1 LAASS
6 NVSFAVMIKKIETY
20 FDRIFAAILLILLF
34 VDFFHLLPSGN
45 VYPALVA
52 ASYLGLAPVLVSAI
66 RSLNKRQISVDLL
79 ASIALIAA
87 IIAGEWTSVV
97 FINLMLTS
105 ARIFGDYT
113 KNKARS
119 ALEGLLKLR
128 PPKARVKRNGKII
141 KIKTER
147 IKVGDLLIIEA
158 GERISVDGT
167 VIQGEAEV
175 DQSSLTGESVPVAKK
190 INDQVFS
197 STLNVAGSLTVRADK
212 VGRDTTLEK
221 IVKLVEESQKN
232 KSKIR
237 TAAEIFATWYIVLT
251 VAGAILVMAFT
262 RNFNLVLSLLLVACA
277 DDIAVAVP
285 MAFLAAVGYAARRGV
300 IIKGGEFLEGLT
312 RVKQVLLDKT
322 GTITAGRLKAEDFM
336 VFPGFTERQLLTY
349 AGKAETVSAHP
360 IAKSILEYV
369 KFRGVKISE
378 PDIFKETTSE
388 GIEVGGQD
396 EKIVC
401 GKISFLERE
410 NIHFDAEQK
419 KIIAREEAKGYTLVA
434 VGHNG
439 KPVGFFALADVIR
452 PGTENVV
459 KQLYELGIRKITI
472 LTGDNDRV
480 AARIAKE
487 LGIKDYH
494 ANLLPQ
500 DKLDF
505 IKKSL
510 SRKYKTIMVGD
521 GVNDAAAISLAD
533 IGVAMGAIGSDSAIE
548 AADIALMK
556 DDLSE
561 LPEMIELGKYTAQI
575 ARQNFWIW
583 GIVNVL
589 GFSLVFSNLLSPV
602 GASAYNFLTDFL
614 PLFNSMRLFT
624 LHLKL
629 NKPSFKIKKSRVELT
644 Q

>member
-1 LAASS
+1 ML
-6 NVSFAVMIKKIETY
+6 KKFEAY
-20 FDRIFAAILLILLF
+20 FDKIFVVVLLILL
-34 VDFFHLLPSGN
+34 VINYFHFAP
-45 VYPALVA
+45 PADLRTIFII
-52 ASYLGLAPVLVSAI
+52 ASYLGLLPVLVSAI
-66 RSLNKRQISVDLL
+66 RSLNKRQVSVDLL

-113 KNKARS
+113 ANKARS
-119 ALEGLLKLR
+119 AIASLLKLR
-128 PPKARVKRNGKII
+128 PEKARVKRNGKII
-141 KIKTER
+141 KIATEKIR
-147 IKVGDLLIIEA
+147 VGDLVIIES

-167 VIQGEAEV
+167 VTQGEAEV

-190 INDQVFS
+190 SGDPVYS

-221 IVKLVEESQKN
+221 IVKMVEESQKN

-237 TAAEIFATWYIVLT
+237 TTAEIFATWYIVLT
-251 VAGAILVMAFT
+251 VGGAIIILLFT

-312 RVKQVLLDKT
+312 RAKQVLLDKT
-322 GTITAGRLKAEDFM
+322 GTITSGRLKAQDFL
-336 VFPGFTERQLLTY
+336 VFSGFTEKELLSY
-349 AGKAETVSAHP
+349 AGMAESVSSHP
-360 IAKSILEYV
+360 IAKSIVEYV
-369 KFRGVKISE
+369 RFRGIKITE
-378 PDIFKETTSE
+378 PDIFKETTSQ
-388 GIEVGGQD
+388 GIVIGGQSK
-396 EKIVC
+396 KIVC
-401 GKISFLERE
+401 GKISFLEKE
-410 NIHFDAEQK
+410 NVSFDGEQK
-419 KIIAREEAKGYTLVA
+419 KIIAREEARGYTLVA
-434 VGHNG
+434 VGYNG
-439 KPVGFFALADVIR
+439 KPVGFLALADVIR
-452 PGTENVV
+452 PGTENII
-459 KQLYELGIRKITI
+459 KQFFELGINKIVM
-472 LTGDNDRV
+472 LTGDNGKV
-480 AARIAKE
+480 AARIAKQI
-487 LGIKDYH
+487 GIKDYH

-561 LPEMIELGKYTAQI
+561 LPEMIELGKYTVQI
-575 ARQNFWIW
+575 SRQDFWIW
-583 GIVNVL
+583 GTMNLI
-589 GFSLVFSNLLSPV
+589 GFSLVFMGVIGPV
-602 GASAYNFLTDFL
+602 GASAYNFITDFF
-614 PLFNSMRLFT
+614 PLLNSLRLFT

-629 NKPSFKIKKSRVELT
+629 NKPSFTIKKSGVKLAG
-644 Q
+644 

>member
-1 LAASS
+1 M
-6 NVSFAVMIKKIETY
+6 FKKAEAY
-20 FDRIFAAILLILLF
+20 FDRIYAAILVCLLL
-34 VDFFHLLPSGN
+34 VYYFHLAPS
-45 VYPALVA
+45 ADLTIIFII
-52 ASYLGLAPVLVSAI
+52 ASFAGLLPVLASSI
-66 RSLNKRQISVDLL
+66 RSINKRQISVDLL

-87 IIAGEWTSVV
+87 MLAEEWTSVV

-119 ALEGLLKLR
+119 ALESLLKLR
-128 PPKARVKRNGKII
+128 PEKARVKRNGKII

-147 IKVGDLLIIEA
+147 IKVGDLVIIES

-167 VIQGEAEV
+167 VIQGEAAV
-175 DQSSLTGESVPVAKK
+175 DQSSLTGESVPAGKK
-190 INDQVFS
+190 IGDAVYS
-197 STLNVAGSLTVRADK
+197 STLNVDGSLTVRADK

-221 IVKLVEESQKN
+221 IVKAVEESQKN

-237 TAAEIFATWYIVLT
+237 TMAEIFATWYIVLT
-251 VAGAILVMAFT
+251 IGGAILVLLFT

-285 MAFLAAVGYAARRGV
+285 MAFLAAIGYAARRGV

-312 RVKQVLLDKT
+312 DVKQVLLDKT
-322 GTITAGRLKAEDFM
+322 GTITAGLLKVQDLQ
-336 VFPGFTERQLLTY
+336 VFPGFNEQQLLSY
-349 AGKAETVSAHP
+349 AGEAESISSHP

-369 KFRGVKISE
+369 GARGVKINQ
-378 PDIFKETTSE
+378 PDIFKESTSE
-388 GIEVGGQD
+388 GIEVGGKDQ
-396 EKIVC
+396 KIVC
-401 GKISFLERE
+401 GKISFLEKE
-410 NIHFDAEQK
+410 NVQFNEEQR
-419 KIIAREEAKGYTLVA
+419 KIISREEAKGYTLVA
-434 VGHNG
+434 AGFNG
-439 KPVGFFALADVIR
+439 KPVGFFSLADIIR
-452 PGTENVV
+452 PGTENVI
-459 KQLYELGIRKITI
+459 KQLFDLGIKKIAI
-472 LTGDNDRV
+472 LTGDNGRV

-487 LGIKDYH
+487 LGIKEYH

-561 LPEMIELGKYTAQI
+561 LPEMIELGRYTTQV

-583 GIVNVL
+583 GIVNL
-589 GFSLVFSNLLSPV
+589 IGFALVFSNQLNPV
-602 GASAYNFLTDFL
+602 GASAFNFITDFFPML
-614 PLFNSMRLFT
+614 NSMRLFT

-629 NKPSFKIKKSRVELT
+629 NRPSFTLKKSRVELSE
-644 Q
+644 